1 MKFSP
6 ISKYNILF
14 GEGPSC
20 FRTTSAILVDRVAVE
35 GADSADGVDRDDGT
49 DGTDV
54 AEMALRLNALL

>member
-1 MKFSP
+1 MKFSSE
-6 ISKYNILF
+6 SKFF

-35 GADSADGVDRDDGT
+35 GADRDDGT

>member
-1 MKFSP
+1 MKLSP

-35 GADSADGVDRDDGT
+35 GADRDDGT